1 MNSNG
6 LKHSVIISYFNLAL
20 SFIIIW
26 GIAIWK
32 VNNDYNSSS
41 YVVEY
46 LNNNG
51 EIETSKVVSS
61 NNYQNGAKISIK
73 DNETINIYNSNDTIN
88 KGKTI
93 KNNILYSPDNKKISE
108 AFTGKVTKIF
118 KEDKIGAGI
127 QISKAEPT
135 QN

>member
-1 MNSNG
+1 
-6 LKHSVIISYFNLAL
+6 
-20 SFIIIW
+20 
-26 GIAIWK
+26 
-32 VNNDYNSSS
+32 
-41 YVVEY
+41 

-93 KNNILYSPDNKKISE
+93 KNYTYNKN
-108 AFTGKVTKIF
+108 TGNYDVEF
-118 KEDKIGAGI
+118 E
-127 QISKAEPT
+127 
-135 QN
+135 